1 MTDSATP
8 RKEAISTSTPSE
20 QPNMLVAAVR
30 VPKRHHLLVRWSH
43 WLNVPI
49 LLGLILS
56 GISIYWALPIYQ
68 HKPSHA
74 FERSAPYGVWGAAPP
89 AGTCKTRLKGIH
101 YDRTS

>member
-1 MTDSATP
+1 MNRPTTL
-8 RKEAISTSTPSE
+8 RKVAISTGTFAE
-20 QPNMLVAAVR
+20 QPRVLVV
-30 VPKRHHLLVRWSH
+30 KRHHLLVRWSH